1 MTVICPNCKTSYN
14 LADDKAR
21 PGAKL
26 RCTVCRQVF
35 VLPDPAALAPQDE
48 VLPSPPVSPTSGGG
62 QELSISIGTPART
75 KKGSRKFGVL
85 FLMLLLGLGA
95 GALMWKHTAL
105 FNPLKIA
112 LGLAEPAP
120 KALTEAERA
129 ARLAALV
136 GELELRGVRQYIVH
150 NDKIDGDISVIE
162 GKVVNGFDSPRDFIR
177 VEASLYDRTGNLL
190 ISKPQLAGSMVSLF
204 QLQVLSEQ
212 ELENALTNN
221 KLDILA
227 NNTNV
232 PPGGTVPFMLVF
244 YNPPQDATDFSVRV
258 IDASLPKDAN
268 AASQS

>member
-1 MTVICPNCKTSYN
+1 MTVTCPNCKTTYN
-14 LADDKAR
+14 LPDDKAR

-35 VLPDPAALAPQDE
+35 VLPEPSAPAPQDE
-48 VLPSPPVSPTSGGG
+48 VPPKPDIPPVSGPDQS
-62 QELSISIGTPART
+62 LSISIGTPTRS
-75 KKGSRKFGVL
+75 KKGGRTFGALV
-85 FLMLLLGLGA
+85 LLLLFALGGGGL
-95 GALMWKHTAL
+95 LWKYTTL
-105 FNPLKIA
+105 LDPLKIA
-112 LGLAEPAP
+112 LGMAEPAP
-120 KALTEAERA
+120 KELTEAERA

-136 GELELRGVRQYIVH
+136 GDLELRGVRQYIVH
-150 NDKIDGDISVIE
+150 NDKIDGNISVIE
-162 GKVVNGFDSPRDFIR
+162 GKVVNGFDEPRDLIR
-177 VEASLYDRTGNLL
+177 VEASLYDSTGKLL

-244 YNPPQDATDFSVRV
+244 YKPPEDATDFSVRV
-258 IDASLPKDAN
+258 IGASLPKTAN
-268 AASQS
+268 EASPS